1 MKKTTYWSFRFFLVV
16 LVGLLLTVNIYSEK
30 SELSS
35 KAGVG
40 DIDAVK
46 ALVESG
52 ADINVQGDSYG
63 YTPLLS
69 ACEHNYIAMARY
81 LLSNGADPN
90 IRAKDGSTALIRAAG
105 NAPDAVELLLSE
117 GADINARAD
126 DGTGVVTQ
134 CIFGILYKGYDMA
147 LGELLIPRVSDVDEA
162 LNSDDSVSGYT
173 TLFWVVRDNHQAL
186 ARLLIQN
193 GADVNAVAK
202 DGTTPLK
209 LAREVG
215 NKEMVRLLTSSGAR

>member
-1 MKKTTYWSFRFFLVV
+1 MKKTTHRFFRLFLVV
-16 LVGLLLTVNIYSEK
+16 LVGLLATVNIYSEK

-52 ADINVQGDSYG
+52 ANINVQDESYG
-63 YTPLLS
+63 FTPLMS
-69 ACEHNYIAMARY
+69 ACEHNYIDMVRY
-81 LLSNGADPN
+81 LLSKGADPN

-105 NAPDAVELLLSE
+105 NAPDAVELLLSA
-117 GADINARAD
+117 GADIDARAD
-126 DGTGVVTQ
+126 DGTGVVTE
-134 CIFGILYKGYDMA
+134 CIFGILYKGYKMDLA
-147 LGELLIPRVSDVDEA
+147 ELLFPRVSDVNEA
-162 LNSDDSVSGYT
+162 LKSDDSFSGYT

-186 ARLLIQN
+186 VRLLIEN

-202 DGTTPLK
+202 EGKTPLK
-209 LAREVG
+209 LAEEAG
-215 NKEMVRLLTSSGAR
+215 QQEMVRLLKSSGAR